1 MKTLLTLPSLA
12 LAFCLPTSLYAG
24 DDAAKAAAKDLV
36 AKHGAAMVMVEATLE
51 LQPKIL
57 EAPEELKAQ
66 IPDLPKSEQEG
77 KAQGLVIDPSGIIA
91 VPLAAINPAAV
102 LAQGITQETPLGPIK
117 IGADS
122 SFLTVNVI
130 DAEGVEHE
138 AKVALQDTKSGL
150 ALVQLKEKPEQPW
163 AAVELVKGKG
173 HPDAFAPLLQ
183 LERLG
188 ATLDRQISVRTSRF
202 VQELRIPGLFYE
214 LTGSAGAP
222 GFATFDHSAKFVGLG
237 VLPLDLPT
245 QEITAAGI
253 VLLPA
258 ARIVPLADKVR
269 AASAE

>member
-1 MKTLLTLPSLA
+1 MKTLSTLSFLAMSL
-12 LAFCLPTSLYAG
+12 CLPASLYAA
-24 DDAAKAAAKDLV
+24 DDKSKAAAKDLV

-57 EAPEELKAQ
+57 EAPEALREQ
-66 IPDLPKSEQEG
+66 IPDLPKSEQQA
-77 KAQGLVIDPSGIIA
+77 KSQGLVIDPSGIIA

-102 LAQGITQETPLGPIK
+102 MAAGITQDTPLGPIK

-122 SFLTVNVI
+122 SFLTVDVI
-130 DAEGVEHE
+130 DTEGVEHE

-150 ALVQLKEKPEQPW
+150 ALVQLKDKPEKPW
-163 AAVELVKGKG
+163 AAVELVKDKG

-183 LERLG
+183 IDRLG
-188 ATLDRQISVRTSRF
+188 ANLDRQIAVRTSRF

-222 GFATFDHSAKFVGLG
+222 GFATFDHSAKFIGLG
-237 VLPLDLPT
+237 VLPLDLPI
-245 QEITAAGI
+245 QEISAAGI

-258 ARIVPLADKVR
+258 ARIAPLVEKVR
-269 AASAE
+269 AASAK